1 MTETKTP
8 TCEHSDDLILFLY
21 GEANDHEA
29 AQFEKHLQVCAHC
42 QNEISSFGQIR
53 ESIGIWKDAALGAFV
68 EPQVIPPIKQKSALA
83 ALRSFFDLS
92 PLWMKSAIGFATVL
106 VCLSLALLLTKSGR
120 QSPPQIA
127 MSEPTF
133 TQQQLDERVAQ
144 ALKDQA
150 SQIASTNAR
159 QTQTVATAPSNSPNL
174 PKPRAS
180 KQFNK
185 SAEWAKVRRPLS
197 KSERE
202 QLAADLRL
210 LSGKDEDTLNLL
222 GDRINQE
229 F

>member
-1 MTETKTP
+1 
-8 TCEHSDDLILFLY
+8 
-21 GEANDHEA
+21 
-29 AQFEKHLQVCAHC
+29 
-42 QNEISSFGQIR
+42 
-53 ESIGIWKDAALGAFV
+53 
-68 EPQVIPPIKQKSALA
+68 
-83 ALRSFFDLS
+83 
-92 PLWMKSAIGFATVL
+92 
-106 VCLSLALLLTKSGR
+106 
-120 QSPPQIA
+120 